1 MAVATSNA
9 LPRGLD
15 LTDITQDQARSPLR
29 APGPGRNSGSAR
41 AALARGGAFSAADRH
56 SRRVRFLKFAVP
68 SVAALCAVGFV
79 LYTLF
84 DPFRALEVKVDVGT
98 VNVNGDRL
106 TMELP
111 RLTGFNKQHEAY
123 NVTAKTASQK
133 LTAPGLIDLTD
144 LEAIISTPDKSKA
157 TLRALT
163 GRFDS
168 NAELLTLN
176 KDVTISSTSGYSAA
190 LSAATV
196 DFKAG
201 TVNSDAPVK
210 VTLENG
216 VVEAGALSVKGGG
229 DVITFR
235 KGVSTRFVANGPPR
249 ATSGTTPQP
258 SDIRGTTQ

>member
-1 MAVATSNA
+1 MAVTAHA
-9 LPRGLD
+9 FPRGPD
-15 LTDITQDQARSPLR
+15 LTDITQDEARSPAR
-29 APGPGRNSGSAR
+29 APSSVRISDSAH
-41 AALARGGAFSAADRH
+41 APLARSGAFSAADRH
-56 SRRVRFLKFAVP
+56 SRRVRFLKRAVP
-68 SVAALCAVGFV
+68 SVAALCAIGFV

-84 DPFRALEVKVDVGT
+84 DPFRALEIHVDVGK

-123 NVTAKTASQK
+123 NVTAKTATQK

-144 LEAIISTPDKSKA
+144 LEAIISTPDSSKA

-163 GRFDS
+163 GKFDS
-168 NAELLTLN
+168 NAELLSLHDN
-176 KDVTISSTSGYSAA
+176 VTISSTSGYSAA
-190 LSAATV
+190 LSTATV

-201 TVNSDAPVK
+201 TVNSDEPVK

-216 VVEAGALSVKGGG
+216 VVLAGALSVKGGG

-235 KGVSTRFVANGPPR
+235 KGVSTRFVANAPPR
-249 ATSGTTPQP
+249 ATSGNTPQP
-258 SDIRGTTQ
+258 SESRGTTQ